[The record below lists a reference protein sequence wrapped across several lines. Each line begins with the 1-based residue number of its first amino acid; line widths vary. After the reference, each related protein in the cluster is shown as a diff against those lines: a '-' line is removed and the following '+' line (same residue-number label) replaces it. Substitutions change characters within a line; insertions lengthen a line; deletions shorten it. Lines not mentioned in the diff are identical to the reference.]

1 MITTFRPSG
10 CTNACRHSHRVSAGF
25 KTALFSTKP
34 YIPYIVRE
42 PSMSISAI
50 ICDAPIAHKAEGS
63 DPYAWLQ
70 ERDTE
75 AVLDYL
81 KAENSYQQAQT
92 ADQAA
97 LRETLF
103 EEIKGRILETDLSLP
118 SPWGPYLYYTRT
130 TAGDEYALHY
140 RCPRPADDSLTLDES
155 REQLL
160 LDPNVL
166 ANGGFFSLGA
176 FSISPDH
183 QRLAY
188 SIDST
193 GDEIYTLFVKELSD
207 GRVSELEFQDCDGSM
222 TWANDSL
229 TLFFGELDD
238 THRPHKLYRYRLD
251 GTAAEEVFHEPDGR
265 FFMHCYRASSEQQLL
280 LSVGSKTT
288 SEVWVLDANQP
299 QQDFSCIAPRVEDH
313 EYDVDHGALD
323 GQWTWFIRTNRDGI
337 NFALYTAVDTGV
349 APIEAQWQI
358 LIPHSDTV
366 MIDGMS
372 LNAGAM
378 TLSLREGGL
387 PIIEVHP
394 QDLPSYRVQLPDA
407 AYSLHVQNTLEF
419 ASERIR
425 LRYEALNR
433 PAQIR
438 QLQLSNGEQQVLKQT
453 PVLGPFDAD
462 AYVSQRLWATA
473 PDGTQIP
480 ISLVIKREALGKPV
494 PLYLYGYG
502 AYGESLDPWFSH
514 ARLSLLD
521 RGMAFAIA
529 HVRGGGE
536 LGEAWY
542 RAGKQ
547 EHKQNTFSDFIACA
561 EHLIANGFTSAPQL
575 AISGGSAGGLL
586 IGAVLNQ
593 RPELFGAAIAEV
605 PFVDV
610 LNTMLDPD
618 LPLTVTEYDEWG
630 NPQEPDVYERLKAYA
645 PYENVKAQAYPAM
658 LVIAGYND
666 SRVQY
671 WEAAKWVAKLRTAKT
686 DTNPL
691 LLKTELGAGHGGMS
705 GRYQGLRDVAL
716 EYAFLFKV
724 LGVA

>member
-1 MITTFRPSG
+1 MPPSTHIT
-10 CTNACRHSHRVSAGF
+10 A
-25 KTALFSTKP
+25 
-34 YIPYIVRE
+34 
-42 PSMSISAI
+42 
-50 ICDAPIAHKAEGS
+50 APIARSAPGQ

-70 ERDTE
+70 ERDSSE
-75 AVLDYL
+75 VLDYL
-81 KAENSYQQAQT
+81 KAENAWQEAQLD
-92 ADQAA
+92 DQKE

-103 EEIKGRILETDLSLP
+103 QEIKGRILETDLSLP

-130 TAGDEYALHY
+130 TAGDEYPRHY
-140 RCPRPADDSLTLDES
+140 RCPRPADDSQQIDES
-155 REQLL
+155 AEELL

-183 QRLAY
+183 KRLAY
-188 SIDST
+188 SLDT
-193 GDEIYTLFVKELSD
+193 NGEEIYTLYVKELSS
-207 GRVSELEFQDCDGSM
+207 GKVSELTFENCDGSM

-251 GTAAEEVFHEPDGR
+251 GTAAEQVFHEPDGR
-265 FFMHCYRASSEQQLL
+265 FFLHCYRSSSERQLL
-280 LSVGSKTT
+280 LALGSKTT
-288 SEVWVLDANQP
+288 SEIWALDAEQP
-299 QQDFSCIAPRVEDH
+299 QQAFACLAPRVEGH
-313 EYDVDHGALD
+313 EYDVDHGKLD
-323 GQWTWFIRTNRDGI
+323 DQWTWFIRSNRDGI
-337 NFALYTAVDTGV
+337 NFALFQAPDNGSVPSEEQWHNLIAHDDAVMLDGV
-349 APIEAQWQI
+349 
-358 LIPHSDTV
+358 T
-366 MIDGMS
+366 
-372 LNAGAM
+372 LNARAM
-378 TLSLREGGL
+378 TLSLRIGGL
-387 PIIEVHP
+387 PVIDVHP
-394 QDLPSYRVQLPDA
+394 QGLPSYRVELPDA
-407 AYSLHVQNTLEF
+407 AYSLYVQNSLEF
-419 ASERIR
+419 DSDKIR

-433 PAQIR
+433 PAQVR
-438 QLQLSNGEQQVLKQT
+438 QLELASGAQQVLKET
-453 PVLGPFDAD
+453 PVLGEFNAD
-462 AYVSQRLWATA
+462 DYVSQRLWATSA
-473 PDGTQIP
+473 DGTQVP
-480 ISLVIKREALGKPV
+480 ISLVVKRDQVGQPT

-502 AYGESLDPWFSH
+502 AYGSSLDPWFSH

-521 RGMAFAIA
+521 RGVAFAIA

-561 EHLIANGFTSAPQL
+561 EHLIAQGLTTSKQL

-593 RPELFGAAIAEV
+593 RPALFQAAIAEV

-630 NPQEPDVYERLKAYA
+630 NPQEPEVHERIKAYA
-645 PYENVKAQAYPAM
+645 PYENVSAQAYPAM

-671 WEAAKWVAKLRTAKT
+671 WEAAKWVAKLRATKT
-686 DTNPL
+686 DNNLL

-716 EYAFLFKV
+716 EYAFVFKA
-724 LGVA
+724 LGLV

>member
-1 MITTFRPSG
+1 MP
-10 CTNACRHSHRVSAGF
+10 VSAHV
-25 KTALFSTKP
+25 TS
-34 YIPYIVRE
+34 
-42 PSMSISAI
+42 
-50 ICDAPIAHKAEGS
+50 APIARKAEGP

-70 ERDTE
+70 ERDTD

-81 KAENSYQQAQT
+81 KAENSYQEAAL

-103 EEIKGRILETDLSLP
+103 QEIKGRILETDLSLP

-130 TAGDEYALHY
+130 TAGDEYARHY
-140 RCPRPADDSLTLDES
+140 RCPRPADDSLSVDES
-155 REQLL
+155 QEQLL
-160 LDPNVL
+160 LDPNEL
-166 ANGGFFSLGA
+166 AKGGFFSLGA

-188 SIDST
+188 SLDTS
-193 GDEIYTLFVKELSD
+193 GEEVYTLFVKELSS
-207 GRVSELEFQDCDGSM
+207 GKVSELAFADCDGSM

-238 THRPHKLYRYRLD
+238 THRPHKLFRYRLD

-265 FFMHCYRASSEQQLL
+265 FFLHCYRSSSEKQLL
-280 LSVGSKTT
+280 LSLGSKTT
-288 SEVWVLDANQP
+288 SEVWVLDAAQP
-299 QQDFSCIAPRVEDH
+299 QQAFTCLAPRVEHH
-313 EYDVDHGALD
+313 EYDVDHGLLD
-323 GQWTWFIRTNRDGI
+323 GQWTWFIRSNRDGI
-337 NFALYTAVDTGV
+337 NFALYQ
-349 APIEAQWQI
+349 APDLGTVPSQADWQN
-358 LIPHSDTV
+358 LIPHSNSV
-366 MIDGMS
+366 MLEGLS
-372 LNAGAM
+372 LNSSAM

-394 QDLPSYRVQLPDA
+394 EGLPAYRVQLPDA
-407 AYSLHVQNTLEF
+407 AYSLHVQNSLEF
-419 ASERIR
+419 VSQRIR

-438 QLQLSNGEQQVLKQT
+438 QLDLAGGAQKVLKET
-453 PVLGPFDAD
+453 PVLGVFDPD

-473 PDGTQIP
+473 ADGTQVP
-480 ISLVIKREALGKPV
+480 ISLVIKREALGRPA

-514 ARLSLLD
+514 ARLSLLE
-521 RGMAFAIA
+521 RGVAFAIA

-561 EHLIANGFTSAPQL
+561 EHLIAQGLTTSEQL

-593 RPELFGAAIAEV
+593 RPELFKAAIAEV

-610 LNTMLDPD
+610 LNTMLDPE

-630 NPQEPDVYERLKAYA
+630 NPEEPEVYARIKAYA
-645 PYENVKAQAYPAM
+645 PYENVEAKAYPAT

-671 WEAAKWVAKLRTAKT
+671 WEAAKWVARLRATKT
-686 DTNPL
+686 DDHLL

-716 EYAFLFKV
+716 EYAFVFKI
-724 LGVA
+724 LGIA

>member
-1 MITTFRPSG
+1 MSLS
-10 CTNACRHSHRVSAGF
+10 AHVSN
-25 KTALFSTKP
+25 
-34 YIPYIVRE
+34 
-42 PSMSISAI
+42 
-50 ICDAPIAHKAEGS
+50 APIARKDPGV

-70 ERDTE
+70 ERDTD

-81 KAENSYQQAQT
+81 KAENSYQEAQL
-92 ADQAA
+92 ADQAG

-103 EEIKGRILETDLSLP
+103 QEIKGRILETDLSLP

-130 TAGDEYALHY
+130 TAGDEYPRHY
-140 RCPRPADDSLTLDES
+140 RCPRPADDSLTVDES

-160 LDPNVL
+160 LDPNEL
-166 ANGGFFSLGA
+166 AGGGFFSLGA

-188 SIDST
+188 SLDTS
-193 GDEIYTLFVKELSD
+193 GDEIYTLFVKELSND
-207 GRVSELEFQDCDGSM
+207 KVSELSFEDCDGSM

-229 TLFFGELDD
+229 TLFFGELDE
-238 THRPHKLYRYRLD
+238 THRPHKLWRYRLD

-265 FFMHCYRASSEQQLL
+265 FFLHCYRSSSERQLI
-280 LSVGSKTT
+280 LSLGSKTT
-288 SEVWVLDANQP
+288 SEIWVLDAAQP
-299 QQDFSCIAPRVEDH
+299 QQPFTCLAPRRENH
-313 EYDVDHGALD
+313 EYDVDHGLLD
-323 GQWTWFIRTNRDGI
+323 GQWAWLIRSNRDGI
-337 NFALYTAVDTGV
+337 NFALYQAADTGV
-349 APIEAQWQI
+349 APTEADWQN
-358 LIPHSDTV
+358 LIAHSDTV
-366 MIDGMS
+366 MIDGLS
-372 LNAGAM
+372 LNAGAL

-394 QDLPSYRVQLPDA
+394 QGLPAYRVQLPDA
-407 AYSLHVQNTLEF
+407 AYSLHVQNSLEF
-419 ASERIR
+419 VSERIR

-438 QLQLSNGEQQVLKQT
+438 QLDLASGEQVVLKQT

-473 PDGTQIP
+473 PDGTQVP
-480 ISLVIKREALGKPV
+480 ISLVVKREALGKPV

-514 ARLSLLD
+514 SRLSLLD
-521 RGMAFAIA
+521 RGVAFAIA

-547 EHKQNTFSDFIACA
+547 EHKPNTFSDFIACA
-561 EHLIANGFTSAPQL
+561 EHLIANGFTTAEQL

-593 RPELFGAAIAEV
+593 RPELFKVAIAEV

-630 NPQEPDVYERLKAYA
+630 NPQEPDVYDRIRAYA
-645 PYENVKAQAYPAM
+645 PYENVSAQAYPAL

-671 WEAAKWVAKLRTAKT
+671 WEAAKWVAKLRATKT
-686 DTNPL
+686 DGNPL

-716 EYAFLFKV
+716 PQVFHPNT
-724 LGVA
+724 

>member
-1 MITTFRPSG
+1 MPQSAHVPS
-10 CTNACRHSHRVSAGF
+10 
-25 KTALFSTKP
+25 
-34 YIPYIVRE
+34 
-42 PSMSISAI
+42 
-50 ICDAPIAHKAEGS
+50 APIARQAAGD

-70 ERDTE
+70 ERDT
-75 AVLDYL
+75 APVLDYL
-81 KAENSYQQAQT
+81 KAENAYQEAML
-92 ADQAA
+92 ADQAE
-97 LRETLF
+97 LRENLF
-103 EEIKGRILETDLSLP
+103 NEIKGRILETDLSLP

-130 TAGDEYALHY
+130 TAGDEYARHY
-140 RCPRPADDSLTLDES
+140 RCPRPADDSQLVDES
-155 REQLL
+155 AEELL
-160 LDPNVL
+160 LDPNAL

-176 FSISPDH
+176 FSVSPDH

-188 SIDST
+188 SLDTS
-193 GDEIYTLFVKELSD
+193 GDEIYTLFVKELSN
-207 GRVSELEFQDCDGSM
+207 GKVSELSFEDCDGSM

-229 TLFFGELDD
+229 TLFFAELDD

-265 FFMHCYRASSEQQLL
+265 FFLHCYRSSSERQLL
-280 LSVGSKTT
+280 LALGSKTT
-288 SEVWVLDANQP
+288 SEVWALDASQP
-299 QQDFSCIAPRVEDH
+299 QLAFTCLAPRVEDH
-313 EYDVDHGALD
+313 EYEVDHGKLD
-323 GQWTWFIRTNRDGI
+323 DQWCWFIRSNRDGI
-337 NFALYTAVDTGV
+337 NFALYQAADTGV
-349 APIEAQWQI
+349 VPTESDWQN
-358 LIPHSDTV
+358 LIPHSDSV
-366 MIDGMS
+366 MLDGVT
-372 LNAGAM
+372 LNATAM
-378 TLSLREGGL
+378 TLSLRIGGL

-394 QDLPSYRVQLPDA
+394 QSLPAYRVQLPDA
-407 AYSLHVQNTLEF
+407 AYSLYVQNSLEF
-419 ASERIR
+419 VSDKIR

-433 PAQIR
+433 PAQVR
-438 QLQLSNGEQQVLKQT
+438 QLELASGEQKVLKET

-473 PDGTQIP
+473 PDGTQVP
-480 ISLVIKREALGKPV
+480 ISLVVKREHLGQPT

-514 ARLSLLD
+514 ARLSLLE
-521 RGMAFAIA
+521 RGVAFAIA

-547 EHKQNTFSDFIACA
+547 EHKQNTFNDFIACA
-561 EHLIANGFTSAPQL
+561 EHLIAEGYTESSKL

-593 RPELFGAAIAEV
+593 RPELFAVAIAEV

-630 NPQEPDVYERLKAYA
+630 NPQEPEVYARIKAYA
-645 PYENVKAQAYPAM
+645 PYENVTPQAYPAT

-671 WEAAKWVAKLRTAKT
+671 WEAAKWVAKLRVTKT
-686 DTNPL
+686 DDHLL

-716 EYAFLFKV
+716 EYAFVFKQ
-724 LGVA
+724 LGIA

>member
-1 MITTFRPSG
+1 MPL
-10 CTNACRHSHRVSAGF
+10 
-25 KTALFSTKP
+25 TANDS
-34 YIPYIVRE
+34 
-42 PSMSISAI
+42 S
-50 ICDAPIAHKAEGS
+50 APIAHKAEGA

-70 ERDTE
+70 ERDTD

-81 KAENSYQQAQT
+81 KAENSYLDAQL
-92 ADQAA
+92 AHQGP
-97 LRETLF
+97 LREMLF
-103 EEIKGRILETDLSLP
+103 QEIKGRILETDLSLP

-130 TAGDEYALHY
+130 TAGDEYARHY
-140 RCPRPADDSLTLDES
+140 RCPRPADDSLTVDES

-160 LDPNVL
+160 LDPNAL

-188 SIDST
+188 SLDTT
-193 GDEIYTLFVKELSD
+193 GEEIYTLFVKELASD
-207 GRVSELEFQDCDGSM
+207 KVSELSFDNCDGSM

-238 THRPHKLYRYRLD
+238 THRPHKLLRYRLD

-265 FFMHCYRASSEQQLL
+265 FFLHCYRSSSERQLL
-280 LSVGSKTT
+280 LSLGSKTT
-288 SEVWVLDANQP
+288 GETWALDATQP
-299 QQDFSCIAPRVEDH
+299 HLPFTCLAPRVEGH
-313 EYDVDHGALD
+313 EYDVDHGLLD
-323 GQWTWFIRTNRDGI
+323 GQWTWFIRSNRDGI
-337 NFALYTAVDTGV
+337 NFALYQAEDNGAIPEQDDWQLLVPHNPEVMLDGV
-349 APIEAQWQI
+349 
-358 LIPHSDTV
+358 T
-366 MIDGMS
+366 

-394 QDLPSYRVQLPDA
+394 RDLPVYRVQLPDA
-407 AYSLHVQNTLEF
+407 AYSLHVQNSLEF
-419 ASERIR
+419 SSERIR

-433 PAQIR
+433 PAQVR
-438 QLQLSNGEQQVLKQT
+438 QLQLADGQQQVLKET
-453 PVLGPFDAD
+453 PVLGPFDPD

-473 PDGTQIP
+473 ADGTQVP
-480 ISLVIKREALGKPV
+480 ISLVVRRDCLGQPT

-521 RGMAFAIA
+521 RGVAFAIA

-547 EHKQNTFSDFIACA
+547 EHKQNTFRDFIACA
-561 EHLIANGFTSAPQL
+561 EHLIAQGLTSAQQL

-593 RPELFGAAIAEV
+593 RPELFKVAIAEV

-610 LNTMLDPD
+610 LNTMLDPE

-630 NPQEPDVYERLKAYA
+630 NPEDPEVYARIKAYA
-645 PYENVKAQAYPAM
+645 PYENVRAQAYPAL

-671 WEAAKWVAKLRTAKT
+671 WEAAKWVARLRATKT
-686 DTNPL
+686 DGNPL

-716 EYAFLFKV
+716 EYAFILNI
-724 LGVA
+724 LGLA

>member
-1 MITTFRPSG
+1 MPLSA
-10 CTNACRHSHRVSAGF
+10 NATS
-25 KTALFSTKP
+25 
-34 YIPYIVRE
+34 
-42 PSMSISAI
+42 
-50 ICDAPIAHKAEGS
+50 APIAHKAEGS

-70 ERDTE
+70 ERDTD

-81 KAENSYQQAQT
+81 KAENSYQESAL

-103 EEIKGRILETDLSLP
+103 QEIKGRILETDLSLP

-130 TAGDEYALHY
+130 TAGDEYARHY
-140 RCPRPADDSLTLDES
+140 RCPRPADDSLSVDES
-155 REQLL
+155 AEQLL
-160 LDPNVL
+160 LDPNEL
-166 ANGGFFSLGA
+166 AGGGFFSLGA

-188 SIDST
+188 SLDTT
-193 GDEIYTLFVKELSD
+193 GEEVYTLFVKELSN
-207 GRVSELEFQDCDGSM
+207 GKLSELAFEDCDGSM

-265 FFMHCYRASSEQQLL
+265 FFLHCYRSSSERQLL
-280 LSVGSKTT
+280 LSLGSKTT
-288 SEVWVLDANQP
+288 SEVWALDASRP
-299 QQDFSCIAPRVEDH
+299 QEAFACLAPRVEDH
-313 EYDVDHGALD
+313 EYDVDHGLLD
-323 GQWTWFIRTNRDGI
+323 GQWTWFIRSNRDGI
-337 NFALYTAVDTGV
+337 NYALYQ
-349 APIEAQWQI
+349 APDLGQAPEEADWQL

-366 MIDGMS
+366 MLDGLS

-394 QDLPSYRVQLPDA
+394 DGLPAYRVQLPDA
-407 AYSLHVQNTLEF
+407 AYSLHVQNSLEF
-419 ASERIR
+419 VSDRIR

-433 PAQIR
+433 PAQVR
-438 QLQLSNGEQQVLKQT
+438 QLILASGAQSVLKET
-453 PVLGPFDAD
+453 PVLGVFDPE

-473 PDGTQIP
+473 ADGTQVP
-480 ISLVIKREALGKPV
+480 ISLVVKREALGQPT

-514 ARLSLLD
+514 ARLSLLE
-521 RGMAFAIA
+521 RGVAFAIA

-561 EHLIANGFTSAPQL
+561 EHLIAEGLTSPAQL
-575 AISGGSAGGLL
+575 VISGGSAGGLL

-593 RPELFGAAIAEV
+593 RPELFKAAIAEV

-610 LNTMLDPD
+610 LNTMLDPE

-630 NPQEPDVYERLKAYA
+630 NPEEPEVFDRIKAYA
-645 PYENVKAQAYPAM
+645 PYENVRAQAYPAT

-671 WEAAKWVAKLRTAKT
+671 WEAAKWVAKLRASKT
-686 DTNPL
+686 DDNLL

-716 EYAFLFKV
+716 EYAFV
-724 LGVA
+724 LKILGLA

>member
-1 MITTFRPSG
+1 MSLS
-10 CTNACRHSHRVSAGF
+10 AHVSN
-25 KTALFSTKP
+25 
-34 YIPYIVRE
+34 
-42 PSMSISAI
+42 
-50 ICDAPIAHKAEGS
+50 APIARRDPGV

-70 ERDTE
+70 ERDTD

-81 KAENSYQQAQT
+81 KAENSYQEAQL
-92 ADQAA
+92 ADQAE

-103 EEIKGRILETDLSLP
+103 QEIKGRILETDLSLP

-130 TAGDEYALHY
+130 TAGDEYPRHY
-140 RCPRPADDSLTLDES
+140 RCPRPADDSLSVDES

-166 ANGGFFSLGA
+166 AGGGFFSLGA

-188 SIDST
+188 SLDTT
-193 GDEIYTLFVKELSD
+193 GDEIYTLFVKELSND
-207 GRVSELEFQDCDGSM
+207 KVSELSFADCDGSM

-238 THRPHKLYRYRLD
+238 THRPHKLWRYRLD

-265 FFMHCYRASSEQQLL
+265 FFLHCYRSSSEKQLI
-280 LSVGSKTT
+280 LSLGSKTT
-288 SEVWVLDANQP
+288 SEVWVLDAAQP
-299 QQDFSCIAPRVEDH
+299 QRPFTCLAPRVENH
-313 EYDVDHGALD
+313 EYDVDHGLLD
-323 GQWTWFIRTNRDGI
+323 GHWTWLIRSNRDGI
-337 NFALYTAVDTGV
+337 NFALYQAADTGV
-349 APIEAQWQI
+349 APTETDWQN

-366 MIDGMS
+366 MIDGLS

-394 QDLPSYRVQLPDA
+394 QGLPAYRVQLPDA
-407 AYSLHVQNTLEF
+407 AYSLHVQNSLEF
-419 ASERIR
+419 VSDRIR

-438 QLQLSNGEQQVLKQT
+438 QLDLASGAQVVLKQT

-473 PDGTQIP
+473 PDGTQVP
-480 ISLVIKREALGKPV
+480 ISLVVKREALGQPV

-514 ARLSLLD
+514 SRLSLLD
-521 RGMAFAIA
+521 RGVAFAIA

-547 EHKQNTFSDFIACA
+547 EHKHNTFSDFIACA
-561 EHLIANGFTSAPQL
+561 EHLISNGFTTAEQL

-593 RPELFGAAIAEV
+593 RPELFKVAIAEV

-630 NPQEPDVYERLKAYA
+630 NPEEPHVYDRIRAYA
-645 PYENVKAQAYPAM
+645 PYENVSAQAYPAL

-671 WEAAKWVAKLRTAKT
+671 WEAAKWVAKLRATKT
-686 DTNPL
+686 DDNPL

-716 EYAFLFKV
+716 EYAFVLEV

>member
-1 MITTFRPSG
+1 MPQSAHVPS
-10 CTNACRHSHRVSAGF
+10 
-25 KTALFSTKP
+25 
-34 YIPYIVRE
+34 
-42 PSMSISAI
+42 
-50 ICDAPIAHKAEGS
+50 APIARQAAGD

-70 ERDTE
+70 ERDT
-75 AVLDYL
+75 APVLDYL
-81 KAENSYQQAQT
+81 KAENAYQEAML
-92 ADQAA
+92 ADQAE

-103 EEIKGRILETDLSLP
+103 NEIKGRILETDLSLP

-130 TAGDEYALHY
+130 TAGDEYARHY
-140 RCPRPADDSLTLDES
+140 RCPRPADDSQQVDES
-155 REQLL
+155 AEELL
-160 LDPNVL
+160 LDPNAL

-176 FSISPDH
+176 FSVSPDH

-188 SIDST
+188 SLDTS
-193 GDEIYTLFVKELSD
+193 GDEIYTLFVKELSN
-207 GRVSELEFQDCDGSM
+207 GKVSELSFEDCDGSM

-229 TLFFGELDD
+229 TLFFAELDD

-265 FFMHCYRASSEQQLL
+265 FFLHCYRSSSERQLL
-280 LSVGSKTT
+280 LALGSKTT
-288 SEVWVLDANQP
+288 SEVWAVDASQP
-299 QQDFSCIAPRVEDH
+299 QQAFTCLAPRVEDH
-313 EYDVDHGALD
+313 EYEVDHGKLD
-323 GQWTWFIRTNRDGI
+323 GQWSWFIRSNRDGI
-337 NFALYTAVDTGV
+337 NFALYQAADTGV
-349 APIEAQWQI
+349 VPTESDWQN
-358 LIPHSDTV
+358 LIPHSDSV
-366 MIDGMS
+366 MLDGVT
-372 LNAGAM
+372 LNATAM
-378 TLSLREGGL
+378 TLSLRIGGL

-394 QDLPSYRVQLPDA
+394 QGLPAYRVQLPDA
-407 AYSLHVQNTLEF
+407 AYSLYVQNSLEF
-419 ASERIR
+419 VSDRIR

-433 PAQIR
+433 PAQVR
-438 QLQLSNGEQQVLKQT
+438 QLELASGEQKVLKET

-473 PDGTQIP
+473 PDGTQVP
-480 ISLVIKREALGKPV
+480 ISLVVKREHLGQPT

-514 ARLSLLD
+514 ARLSLLE
-521 RGMAFAIA
+521 RGVAFAIA

-547 EHKQNTFSDFIACA
+547 EHKQNTFDDFIACA
-561 EHLIANGFTSAPQL
+561 EHLIAEGYTESSKL

-593 RPELFGAAIAEV
+593 RPDLFAVAIAEV

-630 NPQEPDVYERLKAYA
+630 NPEEPEVYARIKAYA
-645 PYENVKAQAYPAM
+645 PYENVAPQAYPAT

-671 WEAAKWVAKLRTAKT
+671 WEAAKWVAKLRVSKT
-686 DTNPL
+686 DDNLL

-716 EYAFLFKV
+716 EYAFVFKQ
-724 LGVA
+724 LGIA